1 MICTAVFFSSM
12 FFYVGRGV
20 AMKREIMSKDAYKPV
35 TLALFFCLLHPALQY
50 GAEVCGGDT
59 VEISR

>member
-1 MICTAVFFSSM
+1 
-12 FFYVGRGV
+12 
-20 AMKREIMSKDAYKPV
+20 MKREIMSKDAYKPV
-35 TLALFFCLLHPALQY
+35 TLALFFCLLYPALQY